1 MLYLLHNQH
10 FESNNDIFFIE
21 IIDRLCMHVCV
32 EVAMKK
38 IFDPVTDSLEDFLN
52 DEVEQN
58 LRAEGELAIADFIR
72 AKLNAQKLFQHQALV
87 EGWIYAEHAHNDTDK
102 VGQWPQFHETIQL

>member
-1 MLYLLHNQH
+1 
-10 FESNNDIFFIE
+10 
-21 IIDRLCMHVCV
+21 MHVCV

-72 AKLNAQKLFQHQALV
+72 AKLNAQKLFQHQAQV

-102 VGQWPQFHETIQL
+102 VGQWLEQHCQHKYNRRNNQVLFESSKDATMFVLRWV